1 MRIYKL
7 YPLAVETSLKVH
19 TKQVLFIIKINS
31 FYIDNNHVFFSR
43 AQRRSY

>member
-7 YPLAVETSLKVH
+7 YPLAVETSLTVH
-19 TKQVLFIIKINS
+19 SNHGLFIIKINS